1 MTDHIPARP
10 APVREDSP
18 VEGEV
23 LTPRQKLEGRRQVQA
38 DRGLAPRRPGDRQK
52 PQKEKPRAL
61 GKERIDVEF
70 DGFIYSV
77 DPSVLDDWELL
88 EAESDGVLEE
98 MSLIDQYRAMLGDAG
113 YEELKANV
121 RETYGYVSGRIM
133 GGFMAAVQDQVD
145 SGN

>member
-1 MTDHIPARP
+1 M
-10 APVREDSP
+10 
-18 VEGEV
+18 
-23 LTPRQKLEGRRQVQA
+23 
-38 DRGLAPRRPGDRQK
+38 
-52 PQKEKPRAL
+52 
-61 GKERIDVEF
+61 EF

-88 EAESDGVLEE
+88 EAEADGVLEE

-113 YEELKANV
+113 YQELKANV